1 MALSIKK
8 NKPDTPSL
16 LLALIIYFIGV
27 LVIASITYI
36 VSRQDYIAEIDT
48 RLIAAAENLPKILAA
63 DFHDR
68 AIAADSIDH
77 VEDEANLNELSNH
90 AVTGGFAYLYTYVI
104 QNNTAYFTASS
115 YSAND
120 TKYNIVS
127 RYWTDYPEA
136 SPVFL
141 TAIQSDKPVF
151 DTSTDR
157 WGTFRSVMIHFRS
170 PTGNDYVAGA
180 DMEISI
186 IKRSLRERVLAVI
199 IIAIL
204 MLGLAFPFVRVFTR
218 TYAAMNSELLKLNQQ
233 LNEDIERSRKAEQAL
248 RKSQDKR

>member
-1 MALSIKK
+1 MALSIQKDK
-8 NKPDTPSL
+8 IDTPSL
-16 LLALIIYFIGV
+16 LLALVIYFTGV
-27 LVIASITYI
+27 LVIASIIYI

-48 RLIAAAENLPKILAA
+48 RLIAAAENLPKILAT

-77 VEDEANLNELSNH
+77 AEDEANLNELSNH

-104 QNNTAYFTASS
+104 QNKHIYFTTSS

-120 TKYNIVS
+120 VKYNTVS
-127 RYWTDYPEA
+127 HYWTDYPEGT
-136 SPVFL
+136 PVFW
-141 TAIQSDKPVF
+141 TAITSDKPVF
-151 DTSTDR
+151 NTYSDR
-157 WGTFRSVMIHFRS
+157 WGTFRTVLIHFRS

-186 IKRSLRERVLAVI
+186 IERSLRERILAVI

-204 MLGLAFPFVRVFTR
+204 MLGLALPFVRVFTR
-218 TYAAMNSELLKLNQQ
+218 TYAAMNSELLQLNQQ
-233 LNEDIERSRKAEQAL
+233 LNEDIERSRKIEQAL
-248 RKSQDKR
+248 RQSQDKL